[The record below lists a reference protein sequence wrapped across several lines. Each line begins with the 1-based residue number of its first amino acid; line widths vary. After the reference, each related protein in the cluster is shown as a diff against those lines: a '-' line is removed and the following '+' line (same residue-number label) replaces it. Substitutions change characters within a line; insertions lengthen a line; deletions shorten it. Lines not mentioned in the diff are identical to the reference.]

1 MSRRGP
7 SRRARRLAWAGVA
20 VACVLAVVVF
30 GELSTGAL
38 LVVGGTGLLVTAVG
52 LARRAGEG
60 AAPIGRRGLPWLLYL
75 AAGLAWEV
83 VTLVDDGLPTVSDLA
98 DPLLASPAAR
108 GAATGGWLVLG
119 AWLVTRPRR
128 RPQRP

>member
-1 MSRRGP
+1 MGCAP
-7 SRRARRLAWAGVA
+7 GARALTWSAPAL
-20 VACVLAVVVF
+20 ACVLAVTLF

-38 LVVGGTGLLVTAVG
+38 LVVGGTGLLVATAG
-52 LARRAGEG
+52 LARRAGE
-60 AAPIGRRGLPWLLYL
+60 AAPVVGRRGLPWLVYL

-108 GAATGGWLVLG
+108 AAATVGWLVLG
-119 AWLVTRPRR
+119 AWLVTRPAR
-128 RPQRP
+128 RPERP

>member
-7 SRRARRLAWAGVA
+7 SRRACRLAWAGVA

-60 AAPIGRRGLPWLLYL
+60 AAPVGRRGLPWLLSL

-83 VTLVDDGLPTVSDLA
+83 VTLVDDGLPTVSDFA

-108 GAATGGWLVLG
+108 GAATAGWLVLG

-128 RPQRP
+128 RAERP